1 MKVWEKIMLYPI
13 GLCYW
18 IADSAKKTGNFIGR
32 KAKPAIAMLV
42 AVTMMLSL
50 MPITA
55 FAVSSDIIVGGANL
69 GNGSTTVYYKNG
81 DTSGNL
87 TGTAEDYN
95 AKLETVGGVATL
107 TIKNLVVA
115 KTADAG
121 IKSYVSLNL
130 VLEGASSIAEKDDDE
145 YDCRGIFVNGD
156 LTISGDGVL
165 SVTAGD
171 AADDDSYG
179 IYVNGNLTIKS
190 GTINATGGTASG
202 SSLRYRLRFL
212 PYRRWH
218 LRCRHG
224 SGHSL
229 HIYRSCFPKL
239 RRQ

>member
-69 GNGSTTVYYKNG
+69 GDGSTTVYYKNG

-107 TIKNLVVA
+107 TIKNLSVA

-130 VLEGASSIAEKDDDE
+130 VLEGASSIAEKDEDE
-145 YDCRGIFVNGD
+145 SDCRGIFVNGD
-156 LTISGDGVL
+156 LIISGDGVL

-171 AADDDSYG
+171 AADDGSYG
-179 IYVNGNLTIKS
+179 IYVYGI
-190 GTINATGGTASG
+190 
-202 SSLRYRLRFL
+202 
-212 PYRRWH
+212 
-218 LRCRHG
+218 
-224 SGHSL
+224 
-229 HIYRSCFPKL
+229 RS
-239 RRQ
+239 